1 MTPAY
6 LPSPALSRRHLLTGS
21 TAALSLWLLGCG
33 GGRSTATDREADESW
48 AGSLLDPPFTKPDVQ
63 FTDFRNRP
71 FPLIESTKDKLTVL
85 FFGYTRCPDVCPIFL
100 NTMAAA
106 RRSLGSKLTGLQVLF
121 VGVDLEH
128 DTPEALRTYLGAI
141 DGTFIGLTGES
152 SEIDRAISELKMA
165 PVIIREP
172 GPNGG
177 DDVGHQARVFAF
189 SPDNLS
195 HRLYNHDVRQRQ
207 WIADLPRLARGEW

>member
-21 TAALSLWLLGCG
+21 TAALSLWLVGCG
-33 GGRSTATDREADESW
+33 GGRSSAADREADQSW

-152 SEIDRAISELKMA
+152 SEIDSAISELKMA

-172 GPNGG
+172 GSNGG
-177 DDVGHQARVFAF
+177 DDVGHQARVFVF

-195 HRLYNHDVRQRQ
+195 HRLYNHDVRQRE

>member
-6 LPSPALSRRHLLTGS
+6 LPSPRLSRRSLLMGATS
-21 TAALSLWLLGCG
+21 ALSLWLVGCG
-33 GGRSTATDREADESW
+33 GGRPSAADREADESW

-63 FTDFRNRP
+63 FTDFHNRP
-71 FPLIESTKDKLTVL
+71 FPLIESTRDKLTVL
-85 FFGYTRCPDVCPIFL
+85 FFGYTRCPDICPVFL
-100 NTMAAA
+100 QTMAAA
-106 RRSLGSKLTGLQVLF
+106 RHTLGSTVAGLQVLF

-152 SEIDRAISELKMA
+152 AEIDRAISELKMA
-165 PVIIREP
+165 PVVIREP
-172 GPNGG
+172 GTSGG
-177 DDVGHQARVFAF
+177 DDVGHQARVFVF

-195 HRLYNHDVRQRQ
+195 HRLYNHDVRQRE
-207 WIADLPRLARGEW
+207 WVADLPRLARGEW